1 MLYLIFI
8 LRHLILCTVESQ
20 QVSMGEEGKRGTKK
34 GGKKDP
40 GSLTARDPKFRKNMN
55 LPAQTSV

>member
-20 QVSMGEEGKRGTKK
+20 QVSMGEGGREVLKKEEKRT
-34 GGKKDP
+34 
-40 GSLTARDPKFRKNMN
+40 LA
-55 LPAQTSV
+55 L